1 MDSCSFRAML
11 NPLLFLV
18 GGTLGYVGDPTFPNF
33 QERFFIF
40 HYFWKELEEISS
52 FVKIKKFLSH
62 CLFTYIVF
70 FLSLRLTQKA
80 LQLFFFFP
88 SRHFFW
94 MYCQKLF
101 SQRFIISHQ
110 ESVWP
115 RLTHSLDTPKSLSV
129 KIVLQVVV
137 FRDACGTWHG
147 LCTLTS
153 IHSIQKSTRKSQK
166 RGNKLVRPVNQWMLA
181 EDSIVKTEK
190 LSR

>member
-1 MDSCSFRAML
+1 MLVIRHSQIFRKDFSFFIVFEENWKR
-11 NPLLFLV
+11 FLV
-18 GGTLGYVGDPTFPNF
+18 
-33 QERFFIF
+33 
-40 HYFWKELEEISS
+40 
-52 FVKIKKFLSH
+52 LSKLKH
-62 CLFTYIVF
+62 FCHIAYLHVFF

-181 EDSIVKTEK
+181 EDSIIKTEK